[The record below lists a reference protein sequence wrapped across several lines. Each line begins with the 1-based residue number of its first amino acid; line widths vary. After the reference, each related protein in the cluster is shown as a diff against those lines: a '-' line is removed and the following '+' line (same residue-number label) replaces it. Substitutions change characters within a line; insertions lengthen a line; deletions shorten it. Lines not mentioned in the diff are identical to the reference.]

1 MVDQKELNKAKELRA
16 QGYSTKDIADM
27 MGKSQR
33 TIQRYVAASDL
44 LETLDDEETFEIDSN
59 TEDLDIFDKDYQWQ
73 TKESK
78 NAKFGIVGVI
88 PDIHCPF
95 TDIKYL
101 KWLIEIFEKWNVTK
115 IVCLGDAIDSH
126 TISSHIASPDAM
138 GTITEYKKALNIL
151 EKYYKVFPYVKYC
164 RGNHDVRLFKKA
176 AVNGIPSEFM
186 KSFRDL
192 YNVPKTWDIA
202 DKHII
207 NNVLYTHGESF
218 SSRNAITS
226 VTSITHKSTVLGHA
240 HTQAGV
246 FYTNSGFDELFCMY
260 CGCLLNEK
268 DYAFNYASNNKYK
281 SVLGCGIVVDETEAY
296 FIPYKED

>member
-44 LETLDDEETFEIDSN
+44 LETLDDESIEIESNLSDSK
-59 TEDLDIFDKDYQWQ
+59 EYDEVYDWQ
-73 TKESK
+73 SK
-78 NAKFGIVGVI
+78 AAYNSKFGVVGVI
-88 PDIHCPF
+88 SDLHLPF
-95 TDIKYL
+95 SDIKYL
-101 KWLIEIFEKWNVTK
+101 DWLIETFKKWNVTK
-115 IVCLGDAIDSH
+115 IVCLGDAVDNH
-126 TISSHIASPDAM
+126 TISVHATSPDAM
-138 GTITEYKKALNIL
+138 GTLTEYKKALDIL
-151 EKYYKVFPYVKYC
+151 SKYYKVFPYVKYC
-164 RGNHDVRLFKKA
+164 IGNHCSRIIKKA
-176 AVNGIPSEFM
+176 AVNGIPSEFL

-207 NNVLYTHGESF
+207 NNVLYTHGTQF
-218 SSRNAITS
+218 ASRNAITS
-226 VTSITHKSTVLGHA
+226 VTSITHKSTVLGHS
-240 HTQAGV
+240 HTQGGV

-260 CGCLLNEK
+260 CGCLLNESS
-268 DYAFNYASNNKYK
+268 YAFNYAKDNKYK
-281 SVLGCGIVVDETEAY
+281 PVLGCGIVVDETEAY